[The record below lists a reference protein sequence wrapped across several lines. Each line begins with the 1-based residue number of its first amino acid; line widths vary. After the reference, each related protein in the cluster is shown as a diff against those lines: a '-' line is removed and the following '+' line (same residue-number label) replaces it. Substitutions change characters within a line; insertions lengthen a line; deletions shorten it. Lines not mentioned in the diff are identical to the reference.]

1 MKKTITN
8 FFNQPRILRH
18 VFNWYRPYR
27 GAGIKVTHLADDFS
41 SATVQMKLTWFNRN
55 YVGVH
60 FGGSLY
66 AMIDPFYMLLI
77 MNQLGRDYI
86 VWDKAAEIEFIRP
99 GEGTVSAHFKVDQTL
114 LDDIRNRTA
123 QGEKYLPTYEVDI
136 MDAKGQVVAKAFKT
150 IYIRRKKNTFNLAE

>member
-1 MKKTITN
+1 MKKGLVG

-18 VFNWYRPYR
+18 VFNWYRPFR

-41 SATVQMKLTWFNRN
+41 SARVQMKLTWFNRN

-86 VWDKAAEIEFIRP
+86 VWDQAARIEFVRP
-99 GEGTVSAHFKVDQTL
+99 GAGTVSAHFQVGEEILT
-114 LDDIRNRTA
+114 DIRTKTA
-123 QGEKYLPTYEVDI
+123 NGEKYLPNYEVDVV
-136 MDAKGQVVAKAFKT
+136 DENGVVVARAFKT
-150 IYIRRKKNTFNLAE
+150 IYIRRKKHTL

>member
-1 MKKTITN
+1 MKQALTK
-8 FFNQPRILRH
+8 FLNQPRILRH
-18 VFNWYRPYR
+18 IFNWYRPYR
-27 GAGIKVTHLADDFS
+27 GAGIKVTQLANDFS

-99 GEGTVSAHFKVDQTL
+99 GEGTVSAHFNVDQHI
-114 LDDIRNRTA
+114 LDDIRAHTA
-123 QGEKYLPTYEVDI
+123 NGEKYLPTYEVDI
-136 MDAKGQVVAKAFKT
+136 IDTKGQVVAKAFKT
-150 IYIRRKKNTFNLAE
+150 IYIRRKKSAI